1 MLENVLIF
9 FKILYYIIDILLIVY
24 ILYYFITGLFA
35 FRKKE
40 KYNIRHY
47 RAKHKIAV
55 LIAARNEENVIPNL
69 LDSLMKQKY
78 PKDLYDVFVIPNNCT
93 DNTRQV
99 AIDHN
104 AKIIDID
111 KKVTCKG
118 DVLKFTFDYMD
129 NYYNKYDAY
138 LIFDADNIVHPNFI
152 RRMNDALC
160 SGYKVAQGFRD
171 SKNPSDSW
179 VSSSYTLFY
188 LVQNF
193 FFNRARMRMGWSSS
207 INGTGFLISKDVID
221 EYGFN
226 TVTITEDIEFAAQC
240 ALNNQRIAFVEDAI
254 TYDEQPVDFISSL
267 KQRFRWSKGTMQCL
281 RIYSS
286 KLFKQ
291 FIKTGVPQCF
301 DMSIFYLAP
310 IVQVVST
317 LVVLVILIYNIFDA
331 ELSGFM
337 KILYDNKIM
346 SLVLG
351 YIVTALISLFA
362 VLFEKKNIKESLK
375 GIFTLS
381 IFMLTWV
388 PINIVCMFKK
398 NYRWTPIQ
406 HNRAVN
412 IDSIVQM
419 EENNKSQV

>member
-1 MLENVLIF
+1 M
-9 FKILYYIIDILLIVY
+9 
-24 ILYYFITGLFA
+24 YYFITGLFA

-317 LVVLVILIYNIFDA
+317 LVVLFILIYNIFDA

-362 VLFEKKNIKESLK
+362 V
-375 GIFTLS
+375 
-381 IFMLTWV
+381 
-388 PINIVCMFKK
+388 FKL
-398 NYRWTPIQ
+398 
-406 HNRAVN
+406 
-412 IDSIVQM
+412 
-419 EENNKSQV
+419 